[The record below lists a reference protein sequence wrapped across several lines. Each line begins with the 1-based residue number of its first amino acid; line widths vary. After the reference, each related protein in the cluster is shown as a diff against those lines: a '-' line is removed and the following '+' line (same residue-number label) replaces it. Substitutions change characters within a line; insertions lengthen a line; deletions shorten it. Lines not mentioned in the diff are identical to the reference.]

1 MPWVK
6 ARVGADIDETLERI
20 KDEYNTNKVE
30 AARRLMRAGME
41 EYNSE

>member
-6 ARVGADIDETLERI
+6 TRVGADVDATLERI
-20 KDEYNTNKVE
+20 KEEYDTNKVE

-41 EYNSE
+41 EYKSD